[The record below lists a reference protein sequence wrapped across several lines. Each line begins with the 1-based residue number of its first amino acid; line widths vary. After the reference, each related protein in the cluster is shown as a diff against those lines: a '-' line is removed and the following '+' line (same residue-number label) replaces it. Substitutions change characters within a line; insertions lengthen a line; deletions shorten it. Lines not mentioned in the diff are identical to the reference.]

1 LPKRKHSFHNRTGFH
16 AGPLVV
22 AYYALGVPLAAFGV
36 ITLARLSKSGGWV
49 GELSPFGLIAI
60 IIAFMVG
67 RNWVR
72 EKDQQIAQRARD
84 QRAVQIYDW
93 LSTSKP
99 DERAQPYSLYLRP
112 FTSTGHARIP
122 LRSAVYKRGVL
133 AGPTPGTFDPELGQ
147 TIRYKRYVTFGDFET
162 ELAALVEPQAPLIAL
177 GRTGEQIGAGR
188 IESDDK
194 DWRTR
199 FELLAEHAIVIFLV
213 PSTHEGTQWEIK
225 RIRDDAKLLRKTV
238 LFVPPNDTVLG
249 GDVGPHLEIGAGKGP
264 VGKLDL
270 RKDAIEALAKLVP
283 GAPISRIE
291 KDKWGA
297 LLRLT
302 ERRRVG
308 SYHALM
314 MTKSLSL
321 NPFNVGSN
329 LHIDRGHLRREVQ
342 EIIRLAC
349 A

>member
-1 LPKRKHSFHNRTGFH
+1 M
-16 AGPLVV
+16 
-22 AYYALGVPLAAFGV
+22 AYYVLAVPLAALGA
-36 ITLARLSKSGGWV
+36 ITLLQLSKSGGWL
-49 GELSPFGLIAI
+49 GDLGCFYGLIAI

-67 RNWVR
+67 RSWVR

-84 QRAVQIYDW
+84 QRAVQIYGR
-93 LSTSKP
+93 LRASKP
-99 DERAQPYSLYLRP
+99 EEQAQPYSLYLRP

-133 AGPTPGTFDPELGQ
+133 AGPTPGSFDPELGR
-147 TIRYKRYVTFGDFET
+147 TTRYKRYVTFGDFET

-213 PSTHEGTQWEIK
+213 PSIHEGTQWEIK
-225 RIRDDAKLLRKTV
+225 RIRDDAQLLRKTI
-238 LFVPPNDTVLG
+238 LYVPPNDTVLG
-249 GDVGPHLEIGAGKGP
+249 WDVGPHLEIGAGKGP

-270 RKDAIEALAKLVP
+270 RNEAIKALAKLVP
-283 GAPISRIE
+283 EAPISRIE
-291 KDKWGA
+291 KDEWGA

-302 ERRRVG
+302 DRHRVD
-308 SYHALM
+308 SYHALRM
-314 MTKSLSL
+314 AKSLSL
-321 NPFNVGSN
+321 NPFTVGSN
-329 LHIDRGHLRREVQ
+329 LHIDREHLRQVVQ
-342 EIIRLAC
+342 EEIRLAC